1 MWRDVNCPIRI
12 YPSKYF
18 EMIWDNVPEDSII
31 PNVHVT
37 KYVIKNNLN
46 YKRIEI
52 DEYISKK
59 FRCNMAKQLF
69 NQQVQK
75 NITILLQ
82 SV

>member
-52 DEYISKK
+52 DEYISKNSGVTWQNNSLISK
-59 FRCNMAKQLF
+59 Y
-69 NQQVQK
+69 K